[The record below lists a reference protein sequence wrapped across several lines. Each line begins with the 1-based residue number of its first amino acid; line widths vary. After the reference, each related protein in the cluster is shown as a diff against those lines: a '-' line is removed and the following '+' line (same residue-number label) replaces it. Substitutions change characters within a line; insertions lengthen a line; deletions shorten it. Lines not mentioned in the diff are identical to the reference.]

1 VERVHQDDSD
11 RQDRIEVRG
20 SGPLEGAVT
29 ISGAKNSVLK
39 LMAACLLAEGTFTIR
54 NVPDIDDVTV
64 MADVLRSMGVSV
76 SRADDALVIERPAA
90 ITPEAPYALTEQ
102 LRASTAVLG
111 PLLAGAG
118 HARVALS
125 GGDDFGPRPID
136 MHIAGLEA
144 IGCRFEIS
152 GGDVYATADNLVGN
166 SVLLEYPSVGAT
178 ENVMMAAVRA
188 KGTTVIDNA
197 AREPEIADLAGF
209 LNHMGGH
216 VIGAG
221 TSTITVEGV
230 EELRPVEYTAVSDRI
245 EAATFMAALGVAGGE
260 ITLVGARLDHM
271 AMLCRKL
278 GEMGVRTSSDPN
290 GVWAMCNGRLRA
302 ADVSTLPYP
311 GLPTDCKP
319 LLVAMLSVAE
329 GVGIVTENLFSG
341 RFRYVDELVRMGAD
355 IRTEGHHAVIRG
367 VERLSGA
374 PVRASDI
381 RAGAALVVA
390 GLAADGVTVVSDPHH
405 IDRGYEDFAGKLSA
419 LGADVRRMRHIG

>member
-1 VERVHQDDSD
+1 MERVQQEEFGQ
-11 RQDRIEVRG
+11 QDRIEVRAR
-20 SGPLEGAVT
+20 GPLEGSVT

-39 LMAACLLAEGTFTIR
+39 LMAACLLTEGTFTIR

-64 MADVLRSMGVSV
+64 MADVLRAMGVSV
-76 SRADDALVIERPAA
+76 SRLDDALVIERPEA

-111 PLLAGAG
+111 PLLAGVG
-118 HARVALS
+118 HARVALP

-152 GGDVYATADNLVGN
+152 GGDVYASADNLVGN
-166 SVLLEYPSVGAT
+166 PVLLEYPSVGAT

-188 KGTTVIDNA
+188 KGTTIIDNA

-230 EELRPVEYTAVSDRI
+230 EELCPVEYTVVSDRI
-245 EAATFMAALGVAGGE
+245 EAATFMAALGVTGGE
-260 ITLVGARLDHM
+260 IILQGAQADHM
-271 AMLCRKL
+271 AMMCRKL
-278 GEMGVRTSSDPN
+278 GEMGVRTSSDPD
-290 GVWAMCNGRLRA
+290 GIWAMCSGRLRS

-390 GLAADGVTVVSDPHH
+390 GLASDGVTVVSDPHH
-405 IDRGYEDFAGKLSA
+405 IDRGYEDFAGKLNL
-419 LGADVRRMRHIG
+419 LGADVRRVRHVD

>member
-1 VERVHQDDSD
+1 M
-11 RQDRIEVRG
+11 
-20 SGPLEGAVT
+20 A

-39 LMAACLLAEGTFTIR
+39 LMAACLLAEGTFLIR
-54 NVPDIDDVTV
+54 NVPDIEDVAA
-64 MADVLRSMGVSV
+64 MADVLRAMGVSV
-76 SRADDALVIERPAA
+76 SCADGTLAIERPAELN
-90 ITPEAPYALTEQ
+90 PVAPYALTEQ

-111 PLLAGAG
+111 PLLGGVG
-118 HARVALS
+118 HARVALP

-136 MHIAGLEA
+136 MHLAGLEA
-144 IGCRFEIS
+144 IGCRFEVS
-152 GGDVYATADNLVGN
+152 GGDVHATADNLVGN
-166 SVLLEYPSVGAT
+166 SVLLEFPSVGAT
-178 ENVMMAAVRA
+178 ENVLMAAVRA

-209 LNHMGGH
+209 LNNMGGQ
-216 VIGAG
+216 VAGAG
-221 TSTITVEGV
+221 TSTIVVEGV
-230 EELRPVEYTAVSDRI
+230 EELHPVEHTAVGDRI
-245 EAATFMAALGVAGGE
+245 EAATFLAALGVATGE

-278 GEMGVRTSSDPN
+278 GEMGVRTSSDPD
-290 GVWAMCNGRLRA
+290 GVWAVCNGRLRSS
-302 ADVSTLPYP
+302 DVSTLPYP

-341 RFRYVDELVRMGAD
+341 RFRYVDELLRMGAD

-374 PVRASDI
+374 PVRAPDI

-390 GLAADGVTVVSDPHH
+390 GLAADGATVVSDPHH

-419 LGADVRRMRHIG
+419 LGADVRRLRPLG

>member
-1 VERVHQDDSD
+1 MESVDQ
-11 RQDRIEVRG
+11 QDRIEVRA
-20 SGPLEGAVT
+20 SGPLEGSVP

-39 LMAACLLAEGTFTIR
+39 LMAACLLTEGTFVIR
-54 NVPDIDDVTV
+54 NVPDIEDVTA
-64 MADVLRSMGVSV
+64 MAEVLRAMGVTV
-76 SRADDALVIERPAA
+76 SRSGDALTIERPAS

-111 PLLAGAG
+111 PLLAGVG
-118 HARVALS
+118 HARVALP

-136 MHIAGLEA
+136 MHVAALET
-144 IGCRFEIS
+144 IGCRIETS
-152 GGDVYATADNLVGN
+152 GGDVYASADNLVGN
-166 SVLLEYPSVGAT
+166 LVLLEFPSVGAT

-209 LNHMGGH
+209 LNHMGGQ
-216 VIGAG
+216 VTGAG
-221 TSTITVEGV
+221 TSTIEVEGV
-230 EELRPVEYTAVSDRI
+230 DELHPVEHTVVSDRI
-245 EAATFMAALGVAGGE
+245 EAATFLAALAMAGGE
-260 ITLVGARLDHM
+260 ITLLGARSDHM

-278 GEMGVRTSSDPN
+278 GDMGVRTSSDPD
-290 GVWAMCNGRLRA
+290 GIWAMCNGRLRS

-341 RFRYVDELVRMGAD
+341 RFRYVDELVRMGAN

-367 VERLSGA
+367 IDRLSGA

-405 IDRGYEDFAGKLSA
+405 IDRGYEDFVGKLSA
-419 LGADVRRMRHIG
+419 LGADVRRVRPGD

>member
-1 VERVHQDDSD
+1 MESVDQ
-11 RQDRIEVRG
+11 QDRIEVRA
-20 SGPLEGAVT
+20 SGPLEGSVP

-39 LMAACLLAEGTFTIR
+39 LMAACLLTEGTFVIR
-54 NVPDIDDVTV
+54 NVPDIEDVTA
-64 MADVLRSMGVSV
+64 MAEVLRAMGVTV
-76 SRADDALVIERPAA
+76 SRSGDALTIERPAS

-111 PLLAGAG
+111 PLLAGVG
-118 HARVALS
+118 HARVALP

-136 MHIAGLEA
+136 MHVAALET
-144 IGCRFEIS
+144 IGCRIETS
-152 GGDVYATADNLVGN
+152 GGDVYASADNLVGN
-166 SVLLEYPSVGAT
+166 LVLLEFPSVGAT

-209 LNHMGGH
+209 LNHMGGQ
-216 VIGAG
+216 VTGAG
-221 TSTITVEGV
+221 TSTIEVEGV
-230 EELRPVEYTAVSDRI
+230 DELHPVEHTVVSDRI
-245 EAATFMAALGVAGGE
+245 EAATFLAALAMAGGE
-260 ITLVGARLDHM
+260 ITLLGARSDHM

-278 GEMGVRTSSDPN
+278 GDMGVRTSSDPD
-290 GVWAMCNGRLRA
+290 GIWAMCNGRLRS

-341 RFRYVDELVRMGAD
+341 RFRYVDELVRMGAN

-367 VERLSGA
+367 IDRLSGA

-405 IDRGYEDFAGKLSA
+405 IDRGYEDFVGKLSA
-419 LGADVRRMRHIG
+419 LGADVRRVRPGG

>member
-1 VERVHQDDSD
+1 MHQEEFDQ
-11 RQDRIEVRG
+11 QDRIEVRAR
-20 SGPLEGAVT
+20 GPLEGSVT

-39 LMAACLLAEGTFTIR
+39 LMAACLLTEGAFTIR
-54 NVPDIDDVTV
+54 NVPDIDDVEV

-76 SRADDALVIERPAA
+76 NRFDDALIIERPTV
-90 ITPEAPYALTEQ
+90 INPEAPYALTEQ

-118 HARVALS
+118 HARVALP

-136 MHIAGLEA
+136 MHIAALEA

-152 GGDVYATADNLVGN
+152 GGDVHATADNLVG
-166 SVLLEYPSVGAT
+166 SPVLLEFPSVGAT

-197 AREPEIADLAGF
+197 AREPEIADLARF
-209 LNHMGGH
+209 LNHMGGQ
-216 VIGAG
+216 VTGAG
-221 TSTITVEGV
+221 TSTIVVEGV
-230 EELRPVEYTAVSDRI
+230 DELHPAEHTAMSDRI
-245 EAATFMAALGVAGGE
+245 EAATFLAALGVAGGE
-260 ITLVGARLDHM
+260 ITLRGAQPDHM
-271 AMLCRKL
+271 AMPCRKL
-278 GEMGVRTSSDPN
+278 SEMGVRTSSDSE
-290 GVWAMCNGRLRA
+290 GMWAMSNGRLRS

-319 LLVAMLSVAE
+319 LMVAMLSVAE

-341 RFRYVDELVRMGAD
+341 RFRYVDELLRMGAD
-355 IRTEGHHAVIRG
+355 IRTESHHAVVRG

-374 PVRASDI
+374 PVRAPDI

-405 IDRGYEDFAGKLSA
+405 IDRGYENLVGKLTL
-419 LGADVRRMRHIG
+419 LGADVRRVRPVD